1 MKDYFFDTCA
11 LQHRYIDSEYSRRVR
26 LLTSRRD
33 VKCYISEWT
42 VAEIASTFALHCRKQ
57 SLSVAKFDALI
68 RRFLEDVASSRLTVV
83 ATPKRGFV
91 RAQQLFRFAGVQKS
105 LGLGTG
111 DSLIAMCAMEVARM
125 EQRRVHFMTSDWKL
139 FNIIRRLD
147 AFQSVCGCELLGRP
161 KDGSSAVA

>member
-11 LQHRYIDSEYSRRVR
+11 LQHRYIQSGYSRRVR
-26 LLTSRRD
+26 LLISRGD
-33 VKCYISEWT
+33 TKCYISEWT
-42 VAEIASTFALHCRKQ
+42 VAEIGSTFASHCRKQ
-57 SLSVAKFDALI
+57 RLRVAKFDTLI
-68 RRFLEDVASSRLTVV
+68 RQFLEDVALSRLTVV

-105 LGLGTG
+105 LHLGTG

-139 FNIIRRLD
+139 FNIIRGLD
-147 AFQSVCGCELLGRP
+147 AFRSVCGCELLGQT
-161 KDGSSAVA
+161 KDGSPTIV